1 MGEVTH
7 LCNFGT
13 PLYQGFRR
21 IPNVAI
27 PNAAIPNIAILNVVI
42 PNEVVGGE
50 DGVGLSTKETNPLLP
65 STDRSKSNRN
75 TIIDVEKTV
84 RTKVL

>member
-1 MGEVTH
+1 VGEVTH

-13 PLYQGFRR
+13 PLYQGSCR

-50 DGVGLSTKETNPLLP
+50 DGGIDQRNQPPYYLPLIGLSQIETPN
-65 STDRSKSNRN
+65 
-75 TIIDVEKTV
+75 IDVEKTV
-84 RTKVL
+84 RIKVL

>member
-7 LCNFGT
+7 LRNFET
-13 PLYQGFRR
+13 SLYQGSRR

-42 PNEVVGGE
+42 PNEVVSGE
-50 DGVGLSTKETNPLLP
+50 DGSIDQRNQPPYYRPLIGLSQIETAN
-65 STDRSKSNRN
+65 
-75 TIIDVEKTV
+75 IDVEKTV
-84 RTKVL
+84 RTKLL

>member
-1 MGEVTH
+1 VGQVTH

-13 PLYQGFRR
+13 PLYQGSRR

-42 PNEVVGGE
+42 PNKVVCRE
-50 DGVGLSTKETNPLLP
+50 DGGINQRNQPPLLP
-65 STDRSKSNRN
+65 PTDRPKSNRN
-75 TIIDVEKTV
+75 TKY
-84 RTKVL
+84 

>member
-7 LCNFGT
+7 LCNIGT
-13 PLYQGFRR
+13 PLYQGSRR

-27 PNAAIPNIAILNVVI
+27 PNAGIPNIAILNVVI

-50 DGVGLSTKETNPLLP
+50 NGVSTKETNPLLLC
-65 STDRSKSNRN
+65 
-75 TIIDVEKTV
+75 E
-84 RTKVL
+84 

>member
-1 MGEVTH
+1 MREVTH

-13 PLYQGFRR
+13 PLYQGSRR
-21 IPNVAI
+21 IPNIAI

-50 DGVGLSTKETNPLLP
+50 DGVIDPLLP
-65 STDRSKSNRN
+65 PTDRPKSNRN
-75 TIIDVEKTV
+75 TKY
-84 RTKVL
+84 